1 VASRIDKLID
11 QAERTNE
18 AIRNLTA
25 LVLPL
30 ITQAAP
36 PPVKRA
42 TAIAPR
48 IQEEG
53 AEAYFDALRGVVQ
66 LIEDTPDNVRR
77 NNPITTAKKV
87 RSTAQKRNDKMQSQA
102 FEMANSALRKTNGQ
116 LRKGKTQR
124 DVAVR
129 AQKELKRMKNGSKR
143 STRKGQ
149 VRKTA
154 RRAYEGPRKS
164 GGGRRG
170 R

>member
-1 VASRIDKLID
+1 MASRIDKLID

-30 ITQAAP
+30 VTQAAP

-42 TAIAPR
+42 TAVAPR
-48 IQEEG
+48 IQE
-53 AEAYFDALRGVVQ
+53 ATADAYFDAVRDVVQ
-66 LIEDTPDNVRR
+66 LIEDTPSNVRR
-77 NNPITTAKKV
+77 NNPIATAKKV
-87 RSTAQKRNDKMQSQA
+87 RSAAQKRNDKMQTQA
-102 FEMANSALRKTNGQ
+102 FKMANSALRKANGQ

-129 AQKELKRMKNGSKR
+129 AQKELKRMKNGTKKR
-143 STRKGQ
+143 Q

-154 RRAYEGPRKS
+154 RRAYEGPRRS

>member
-1 VASRIDKLID
+1 MASRIDRLID

-25 LVLPL
+25 LILPL
-30 ITQAAP
+30 VTQAAP

-53 AEAYFDALRGVVQ
+53 ADAYFDAIRGVVQ
-66 LIEDTPDNVRR
+66 LIEDTPSNVRE
-77 NNPITTAKKV
+77 NNPINTIKKARSPAQKKV
-87 RSTAQKRNDKMQSQA
+87 AKMQSQA
-102 FEMANSALRKTNGQ
+102 FKKANSALRKANGQ

-124 DVAVR
+124 DVAIR
-129 AQKELKRMKNGSKR
+129 AQKELKRMKNGTK
-143 STRKGQ
+143 KGQ

-164 GGGRRG
+164 GGGRRN

>member
-1 VASRIDKLID
+1 MASRIDKLID

-30 ITQAAP
+30 VTSTAP
-36 PPVKRA
+36 PPVKRSVA
-42 TAIAPR
+42 VAPR
-48 IQEEG
+48 FQE
-53 AEAYFDALRGVVQ
+53 AQSDAYFEAVRGVVQ
-66 LIEDTPDNVRR
+66 LIEDTPENVRM
-77 NNPITTAKKV
+77 NNPIRTAKKV
-87 RSTAQKRNDKMQSQA
+87 RSAAQKRNDKMQTQA
-102 FEMANSALRKTNGQ
+102 FKMANSALRKANGQ

-129 AQKELKRMKNGSKR
+129 AQKELKRMKNGTK
-143 STRKGQ
+143 KGQ

-154 RRAYEGPRKS
+154 RRAFEGPRKS

>member
-1 VASRIDKLID
+1 MASRIDRLID

-25 LVLPL
+25 LILPL
-30 ITQAAP
+30 VTQAAP

-53 AEAYFDALRGVVQ
+53 ADAYFDAIRGVVQ
-66 LIEDTPDNVRR
+66 LIEDTPSNVIEK
-77 NNPITTAKKV
+77 NPITTIKKARPPAQKKV
-87 RSTAQKRNDKMQSQA
+87 AKMQSQA
-102 FEMANSALRKTNGQ
+102 FKKANSALRKANGQ

-124 DVAVR
+124 DVAIR
-129 AQKELKRMKNGSKR
+129 AQKELKRMKNGTK
-143 STRKGQ
+143 KGQ

-164 GGGRRG
+164 GGGRRN

>member
-1 VASRIDKLID
+1 MASRIDRLID

-30 ITQAAP
+30 VTQAAP

-53 AEAYFDALRGVVQ
+53 ADAYFDAIRGVVQ
-66 LIEDTPDNVRR
+66 LIEDTPGNVRM
-77 NNPITTAKKV
+77 NNPIRTVKKS
-87 RSTAQKRNDKMQSQA
+87 RSPAQKRIAKMQSQA
-102 FEMANSALRKTNGQ
+102 FKMANSALRKKNGQ
-116 LRKGKTQR
+116 LKKGKTQR
-124 DVAVR
+124 DVAIR
-129 AQKELKRMKNGSKR
+129 AQKELKRMKNG
-143 STRKGQ
+143 TRKGQ